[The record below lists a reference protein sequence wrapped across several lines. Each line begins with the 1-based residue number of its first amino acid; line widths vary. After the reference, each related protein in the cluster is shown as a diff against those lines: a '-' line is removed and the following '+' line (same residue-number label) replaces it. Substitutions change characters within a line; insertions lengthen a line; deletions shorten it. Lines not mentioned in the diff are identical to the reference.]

1 MQWETSRPDL
11 RRKRM
16 RPPKSFTESGGTT
29 VAAAH
34 LGSDP
39 EARALRSLARLLIT
53 DREGERLLQE
63 CQRPDQGRETNQKLE
78 GWLLVFLSVRSAFA
92 GLFQARVPTQK

>member
-1 MQWETSRPDL
+1 MW
-11 RRKRM
+11 
-16 RPPKSFTESGGTT
+16 PPKSFTESGGTT

-53 DREGERLLQE
+53 DREG
-63 CQRPDQGRETNQKLE
+63 
-78 GWLLVFLSVRSAFA
+78 RSYNRI
-92 GLFQARVPTQK
+92 LWMRR